1 MAESS
6 AFGETLK
13 RAREERGIALD
24 AVAGTTR
31 ICRRHLEALE
41 NGDLASLPGG
51 PFGRSYL
58 RSYAEFLGIDPEPIL
73 GAYRSQEVR
82 QGLAP
87 SDNRDRTVRELAQ
100 LLDRRPGRK
109 RFHPW
114 PAIGAVLALFA
125 LAAFLLARWPSR
137 EPSSAPPPEPPN
149 EPSVAPDKAEP
160 VAVEAAPP
168 PEPERAPEKAPP
180 PPGGLVV
187 AEAALG
193 TEIVN
198 HAVTGRKDT
207 FSEGERVAFWTR
219 VHTAS
224 PGGVIHHY
232 WLHEGQAVMKTV
244 LRIGSANWR
253 TFSRYTLPEGS
264 SGSWVVEARDER
276 GRVLARE
283 EFLCVERSD

>member
-1 MAESS
+1 LAESS
-6 AFGETLK
+6 AFGEILK

-87 SDNRDRTVRELAQ
+87 SDSRDRTVRELAQ
-100 LLDRRPGRK
+100 LLDRRPGKK
-109 RFHPW
+109 RIHPW
-114 PAIGAVLALFA
+114 PAIAAVVALFA
-125 LAAFLLARWPSR
+125 LAAFFLARWPSR
-137 EPSSAPPPEPPN
+137 EPLRAPPPEPPRGR
-149 EPSVAPDKAEP
+149 SVAPAKAEA
-160 VAVEAAPP
+160 VAVEAARP
-168 PEPERAPEKAPP
+168 PEPALEKEPHPP
-180 PPGGLVV
+180 DRLVV

-198 HAVTGRKDT
+198 HTVTGRKDR

-219 VHTAS
+219 VHAAS

-232 WLHEGQAVMKTV
+232 WLHEGRAVMKTV

-264 SGSWVVEARDER
+264 SGSWVVEARDDK

-283 EFLCVERSD
+283 EFLCVEGSD